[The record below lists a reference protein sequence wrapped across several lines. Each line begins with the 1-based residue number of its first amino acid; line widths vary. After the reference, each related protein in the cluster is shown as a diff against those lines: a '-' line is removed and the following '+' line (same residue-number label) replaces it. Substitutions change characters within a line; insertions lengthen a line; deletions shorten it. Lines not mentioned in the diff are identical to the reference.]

1 MGFQKLCVSNEHS
14 DQSDIST
21 KTTDIT
27 DLQSEQMCLPLEEPV
42 AAPVPA
48 PLEKQTRPSK
58 YGLKVSYGSDG
69 WDTPVIWLVPDFIP
83 GTGVGTLV
91 SASMGLKTFVAVHL
105 AGCITSGT
113 PFLGMPAR
121 NGLVFYVAAEGAS
134 GLPRRLKGFELQ
146 NNATCGEKF
155 VLIPQ
160 PISLVNDDERNEL
173 RQLIKQ
179 ESEWQ
184 KEAPVLLVIDTFSQ
198 CSAGID
204 ENSAGQVAQ
213 YINYAN
219 QLANEFSMAVLI
231 VHHTS
236 KAGGYRGSSTL
247 LANMDF
253 ALESN
258 RVKPE
263 EPIKTVVSVAKSKE
277 GATGINAE
285 FHLSPIELGLNDNA
299 GRPVS
304 TLVVIDAK
312 LIEKDAAPH
321 ATRDIDMTIIRGQ
334 FTENPTDL
342 IQRDQ
347 LLASLCAKFPEIAP
361 STIDKRVSQACSA
374 LVEMGILA
382 EEKIGRTKAY
392 RLKHFDNNINNS
404 DDNDVDDNESDPSD
418 F

>member
-1 MGFQKLCVSNEHS
+1 MDFQKLCVSNQHS
-14 DQSDIST
+14 DQCDIAS
-21 KTTDIT
+21 KTTDTT
-27 DLQSEQMCLPLEEPV
+27 DQQWEQMCLPLEEPFTT
-42 AAPVPA
+42 PVPV
-48 PLEKQTRPSK
+48 PLESQTRPSK
-58 YGLKVSYGSDG
+58 YGLKVTYGTDG

-146 NNATCGEKF
+146 NNADCGQKF
-155 VLIPQ
+155 VLITQ
-160 PISLVNDDERNEL
+160 PVSMVNDDERSAL
-173 RQLIKQ
+173 RQIIKQ
-179 ESEWQ
+179 ESESQ
-184 KEAPVLLVIDTFSQ
+184 NEAPVLLVIDTFSQ

-213 YINYAN
+213 YINYAT

-236 KAGGYRGSSTL
+236 KSGGYRGSSAL

-263 EPIKTVVSVAKSKE
+263 SPIKTVVSVAKSKE

-285 FHLSPIELGLNDNA
+285 FHLSPVELGLNDNA

-304 TLVVIDAK
+304 TLVVTDAK

-321 ATRDIDMTIIRGQ
+321 ATRDIDMSIIQGQ
-334 FTENPTDL
+334 FTERPTDS
-342 IQRDQ
+342 IPRDQ
-347 LLASLCAKFPEIAP
+347 LLASLSAKFPEIAP

-374 LVEMGILA
+374 LVEMGILL
-382 EEKIGRTKAY
+382 EEKIGRNKAY
-392 RLKHFDNNINNS
+392 RLKHSDSNIGDS
-404 DDNDVDDNESDPSD
+404 DDNDVDDPLD

>member
-1 MGFQKLCVSNEHS
+1 MDLQKLCVSNEYS
-14 DQSDIST
+14 DQSDIAP
-21 KTTDIT
+21 KTTDNT
-27 DLQSEQMCLPLEEPV
+27 TGQLWEQMCLPLEEPL

-48 PLEKQTRPSK
+48 LLENQTRPSK
-58 YGLKVSYGSDG
+58 YGLKVTYGSDG

-113 PFLGMPAR
+113 PFLGMPTR
-121 NGLVFYVAAEGAS
+121 KGLVFYVAAEGAS

-146 NNATCGEKF
+146 NNADCGEKF

-160 PISLVNDDERNEL
+160 PVSMVNDDERSAL
-173 RQLIKQ
+173 RQIIKQ
-179 ESEWQ
+179 ESESQ

-213 YINYAN
+213 YINYAT
-219 QLANEFSMAVLI
+219 QFANEFSMAVLI
-231 VHHTS
+231 VHHTN
-236 KAGGYRGSSTL
+236 KTGGYRGSSTL
-247 LANMDF
+247 LANIDF
-253 ALESN
+253 SLDSN

-277 GATGINAE
+277 GPTGINAE
-285 FHLSPIELGLNDNA
+285 FHLSSIELGINDNG
-299 GRPVS
+299 GRPVT
-304 TLVVIDAK
+304 TLVVTDAK

-321 ATRDIDMTIIRGQ
+321 AMRDIDMSIIQAQ
-334 FTENPTDL
+334 FTERPTDL
-342 IQRDQ
+342 IPRDQ
-347 LLASLCAKFPEIAP
+347 LLAGLSAKFPEIAP

-374 LVEMGILA
+374 LVEMDILL

-392 RLKHFDNNINNS
+392 RLKHVDGNIDDS
-404 DDNDVDDNESDPSD
+404 DDNDVDDPLD